1 MLDDD
6 ARLMLAFRDG
16 DRRAFEALFARYT
29 PRVLTFL
36 TRLVR
41 DRARAEELTQDVFV
55 RIYNA
60 ADRYEPKARF
70 STWILDRPNLV
81 NELAR
86 AHRRYR
92 ARRPLRL
99 GSADPAPAPMKVEA
113 EQCASARRA
122 LASCRMQRGAAR
134 AASRAGREIA
144 GARLSVSSV
153 KSLIH
158 RGRGAARGARRG
170 GRETPAPNARLVAY
184 LDEELGG
191 QRRSRTHLA
200 GCEAC
205 RARLRPNAG
214 CRARSRAAP
223 STTALRGALLGVRR
237 PGSATRPRVS

>member
-70 STWILDRPNLV
+70 STWIFGIAHNLGL

-86 AHRRYR
+86 AHRRYER
-92 ARRPLRL
+92 GDTPLEELVSSDPSPGADEKLEAAELHGRL
-99 GSADPAPAPMKVEA
+99 E
-113 EQCASARRA
+113 RA
-122 LASCRMQRGAAR
+122 LAKLPDRQR
-134 AASRAGREIA
+134 AALLLRSEQGLAYEEIA
-144 GARLSVSSV
+144 EALDASVSSV

-158 RGRGAARGARRG
+158 RARESLIA
-170 GRETPAPNARLVAY
+170 
-184 LDEELGG
+184 ELG
-191 QRRSRTHLA
+191 
-200 GCEAC
+200 EE
-205 RARLRPNAG
+205 
-214 CRARSRAAP
+214 
-223 STTALRGALLGVRR
+223 GAK
-237 PGSATRPRVS
+237 

>member
-1 MLDDD
+1 MVDDD

-70 STWILDRPNLV
+70 STWIFGIAHNLGL

-86 AHRRYR
+86 AHRRYEQSN
-92 ARRPLRL
+92 AVLEEL
-99 GSADPAPAPMKVEA
+99 TAVDPAPGADEKLEGQQLRVRL
-113 EQCASARRA
+113 EQA
-122 LASCRMQRGAAR
+122 LAKLPERQR
-134 AASRAGREIA
+134 AALLLRSEQGLGYEEIA
-144 GARLSVSSV
+144 QALDTSVSSV

-158 RGRGAARGARRG
+158 RA
-170 GRETPAPNARLVAY
+170 RETLLA
-184 LDEELGG
+184 ELG
-191 QRRSRTHLA
+191 A
-200 GCEAC
+200 E
-205 RARLRPNAG
+205 
-214 CRARSRAAP
+214 
-223 STTALRGALLGVRR
+223 
-237 PGSATRPRVS
+237 GSK

>member
-16 DRRAFEALFARYT
+16 DRRAFDALFARYT

-70 STWILDRPNLV
+70 STWIFGIAHNLGL

-86 AHRRYR
+86 AHRRYER
-92 ARRPLRL
+92 GDTPLEEL
-99 GSADPAPAPMKVEA
+99 GAADPEPGADEKVEA
-113 EQCASARRA
+113 AELRVRLERA
-122 LASCRMQRGAAR
+122 LGKLPDRQR
-134 AASRAGREIA
+134 AALLLRSEQGLAYEEIA
-144 GARLSVSSV
+144 VALDASVSSV

-158 RGRGAARGARRG
+158 RA
-170 GRETPAPNARLVAY
+170 RETLIA
-184 LDEELGG
+184 ELG
-191 QRRSRTHLA
+191 
-200 GCEAC
+200 EE
-205 RARLRPNAG
+205 
-214 CRARSRAAP
+214 
-223 STTALRGALLGVRR
+223 GAK
-237 PGSATRPRVS
+237 